1 MQDGL
6 MVPKGR
12 PLTDAERATLDRLL
26 ESGSSRAAALR
37 KQLPVTT
44 VAGRCDCG
52 CPSVYL
58 GVDGRHVSTETI
70 EVLYESEL
78 QVVGDDEEP
87 VADVLLFLKSDTL
100 HYLEYVSH
108 NGEQPQSW
116 PDPSRLRKAN

>member
-1 MQDGL
+1 

-52 CPSVYL
+52 CPSVY
-58 GVDGRHVSTETI
+58 VSTETI

-116 PDPSRLRKAN
+116 PDPSRLREAN

>member
-1 MQDGL
+1 
-6 MVPKGR
+6 MVPNER
-12 PLTDAERATLDRLL
+12 PLTDAERATLGRLL
-26 ESGSSRAAALR
+26 ESGPPRVAALR

-44 VAGRCDCG
+44 VVGRCDCG
-52 CPSVYL
+52 CPSIYL
-58 GVDGRHVSTETI
+58 RVNGRHVSADTI

-87 VADVLLFLKSDTL
+87 VADVLLFLKSGTL

-108 NGEQPQSW
+108 GGEQPQSW